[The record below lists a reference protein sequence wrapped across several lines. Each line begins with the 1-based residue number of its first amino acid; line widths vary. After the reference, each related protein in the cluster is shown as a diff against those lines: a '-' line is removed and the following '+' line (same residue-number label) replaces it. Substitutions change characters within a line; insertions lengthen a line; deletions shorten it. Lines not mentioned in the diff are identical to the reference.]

1 MQEVLIQTETNISCW
16 SSSPWDSK
24 QFVLVCGLTVFNLVV
39 SNDSIIS
46 FITIVFTFRN
56 IKIMF
61 ILKRVVTCNFIR
73 LTSLLKWIWLHVH
86 VGTMYNVLS
95 ISGCA
100 VHAFIISNFVFVI
113 FINRK
118 TFQRGQLTHHWMT
131 FAQNWLIM
139 MKVVMVG
146 ADDSGLRSTGDD
158 GVTLIMTYLLL
169 FRQWM
174 FLYSCWINSP

>member
-1 MQEVLIQTETNISCW
+1 
-16 SSSPWDSK
+16 
-24 QFVLVCGLTVFNLVV
+24 
-39 SNDSIIS
+39 
-46 FITIVFTFRN
+46 
-56 IKIMF
+56 
-61 ILKRVVTCNFIR
+61 
-73 LTSLLKWIWLHVH
+73 
-86 VGTMYNVLS
+86 MYMLASHNVLS

-146 ADDSGLRSTGDD
+146 ADDSGLRSTCDD
-158 GVTLIMTYLLL
+158 GVALIMTYLLL

-174 FLYSCWINSP
+174 FLYSCWINSPYTRRLTRSQLLVSNNDIQDFAKCQFTRKCKINLSIVRHLSPSNFNSLLQYKNIYNPYI